1 MKNIFICILLFI
13 CFNAVGQTSKIDS
26 TGTELQK
33 LALLIQEDLNPPDRF
48 MADSIFTRALVQ
60 VLKTHN
66 SFDYKLDS
74 LKSVMHIVSPDNIF
88 KIFTWQIDLG
98 DGTYRQR
105 GAIQFNSPDGLLKL
119 VPLFDNSDFNA
130 NPTKGILNRS
140 QWIGAIYF
148 EIIPI
153 QFDNNTYYT
162 LIGYDEYKQNVSR
175 KIIEIMHFENELPI
189 FGGNYFS
196 YTTSPFYPL
205 APVDRFILQYKK
217 GSNAIIRYD
226 KESKLILLSELTSTE
241 NDLTNPS
248 TLVPTSNELF
258 FKWENGKWAMP
269 ETNMPTKK

>member
-1 MKNIFICILLFI
+1 MKNIFICILVFI
-13 CFNAVGQTSKIDS
+13 WFNAAGQTSKIDS

-153 QFDNNTYYT
+153 QFENNTYYT

-196 YTTSPFYPL
+196 YPTSPFYPL
-205 APVDRFILQYKK
+205 TPVDRFILQYKK

-226 KESKLILLSELTSTE
+226 KESKLILLSELTSTD

-258 FKWENGKWAMP
+258 FKWENGKWTMP
-269 ETNMPTKK
+269 